1 MSRCPLNRRA
11 LKNWSRN
18 LDAEELV
25 RSSGLPTSDLI
36 EVGNNDRL
44 AEPGSREAMLRAGA
58 WAMGKMTHQQGEAFK
73 NIRSPGAIKLDL
85 ESKLARIVW
94 RSADTFSR
102 CFNCHNDE
110 SVGLDY

>member
-1 MSRCPLNRRA
+1 METRVPRPFSEATRRSPP
-11 LKNWSRN
+11 WS
-18 LDAEELV
+18 
-25 RSSGLPTSDLI
+25 
-36 EVGNNDRL
+36 L
-44 AEPGSREAMLRAGA
+44 ASA